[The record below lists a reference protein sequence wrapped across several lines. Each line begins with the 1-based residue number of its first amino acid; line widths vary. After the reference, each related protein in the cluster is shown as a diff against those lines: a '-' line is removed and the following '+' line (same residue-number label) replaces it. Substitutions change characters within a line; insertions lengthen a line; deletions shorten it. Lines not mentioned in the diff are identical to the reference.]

1 MGRVVK
7 WVDLVNSLEA
17 QERLNALTD
26 RAAAGVFKRDH
37 MRKQHLRDLER
48 QARGKRRHQSSRP
61 EVQAATLEEA
71 TSEIAAFGIGVEVV
85 RVEEPSG
92 G

>member
-7 WVDLVNSLEA
+7 WVDLANSLEA

-48 QARGKRRHQSSRP
+48 QARGKRRRQSSP

-71 TSEIAAFGIGVEVV
+71 ISEIAAFGIGVEIV
-85 RVEEPSG
+85 RVEEDPG